1 MKFFAT
7 AALILAVQA
16 ACEADG
22 DNVCAEAATTC
33 LKRDTTDVAN
43 VKASDYKNALKKDD
57 TLKKGGV
64 AYLCTPTA
72 DVNGLIENNGLKDKK
87 TTITFTY
94 TALYAAATERPG
106 SGSGAFMMKSS
117 FVAAALCLISYM

>member
-57 TLKKGGV
+57 TVKKGGV
-64 AYLCTPTA
+64 AYLCTPEA
-72 DVNGLIENNGLKDKK
+72 DVEGLVALNGTKDKK

-94 TALYAAATERPG
+94 TVLAVAGAEGDAG
-106 SGSGAFMMKSS
+106 SGSGAFMMKST
-117 FVAAALCLISYM
+117 FVAA